1 MMSGMN
7 GIGEDGIKRELEF
20 LKNLIDVAAGRK
32 KADLVIKSA
41 NIVNVLTEEIY
52 EADVAIFKDKIAG
65 IGSYDGIEEFDA
77 KNLYA
82 VPGLIDGHTH
92 IEMSMLSVT
101 EFARVVVPRG
111 TTSVVEDPHEIA
123 NVFGKEGIKV
133 LLEGAKTTPLKVF
146 CMVPSCVP
154 SSHLE
159 TSGATIEAEDVRELL
174 NLAIGLAEVMNFP
187 GVINKDEE
195 VIKKIIYSK
204 NHPIDGH
211 APLLSGKALNAYV
224 CAGIGSDHESISYD
238 EALEKLRLGM
248 RVMIREG
255 SAAKNLSNLIKIA
268 GKRYT
273 MLVTDGDRTV
283 KDLIEQGYL
292 DYVYR
297 RAVEEGLD
305 PIKALQMCT
314 INTAEWFGIDAG
326 LIAPGRYADVVL
338 LKNLERFEVVKVVA
352 NGKIVGE
359 VKRKFTYPEFV
370 KKSVKIKK
378 LTKEDIK
385 IEGKG
390 KARIIKA
397 IEGEIVTDEEVEYIE
412 GVDVERDILKIIV
425 VERYGKG
432 NIGKAYVRGFG
443 LQRGALASSVAH
455 DAHNIVAVG
464 TNDDD
469 ICLAVNR
476 VAELNGG
483 IVVVDKSVKAELQL
497 NIAGLM
503 SEEEAEV
510 VAEKF
515 DKINDELRK
524 LGCKLSS
531 PVFTLSFMALPVI
544 PKLKITDLG
553 LIDVKKFEVVD
564 VFVDSLSSSPIFK
577 N

>member
-1 MMSGMN
+1 MSG
-7 GIGEDGIKRELEF
+7 IKNRELEF
-20 LKNLIDVAAGRK
+20 LKSLIDVAAGRK
-32 KADLVIKSA
+32 KADLVIKNA

-52 EADVAIFKDKIAG
+52 EGDVAIFKDRIAG
-65 IGSYDGIEEFDA
+65 IGNYNGIEEIDA
-77 KNLYA
+77 SNLYA

-101 EFARVVVPRG
+101 EFARIVVPKG

-123 NVFGKEGIKV
+123 NVLGKDGIKV
-133 LLEGAKTTPLKVF
+133 LLEEAKTTPLKVF

-159 TSGATIEAEDVRELL
+159 TSGAVIDADDVDELL
-174 NLAIGLAEVMNFP
+174 KIEGVIGLAEVMNFP

-195 VIKKIIYSK
+195 VIKKIISAK
-204 NHPIDGH
+204 DHPIDGH
-211 APLLSGKALNAYV
+211 APLLSGKELNAYV
-224 CAGIGSDHESISYD
+224 SAGIGSDHESIDYN

-255 SAAKNLSNLIKIA
+255 SAARNLSNLIKLA
-268 GKRYT
+268 GNRYT
-273 MLVTDGDRTV
+273 MLVTDGDRTI

-314 INTAEWFGIDAG
+314 INTAEWFGINAG
-326 LIAPGRYADVVL
+326 LIAPSKFADVVL
-338 LKNLERFEVVKVVA
+338 LKSLEKFEVVKVIA
-352 NGKIVGE
+352 NGKVVGE
-359 VKRKFTYPEFV
+359 IKRGFSYPDFV
-370 KKSVKIKK
+370 KKSVKVKK
-378 LTKEDIK
+378 LSKEDIK
-385 IEGKG
+385 IEGSRR
-390 KARIIKA
+390 ARIIKV
-397 IEGEIVTDEEVEYIE
+397 IEGEIVTDEEIEHVEGI
-412 GVDVERDILKIIV
+412 DVNRDILKIVV

-432 NIGKAYVRGFG
+432 NMGKAYIKGFG
-443 LQRGALASSVAH
+443 LKRGAFASSVAH

-469 ICLAVNR
+469 LCLAVNR
-476 VAELNGG
+476 VAELDGG
-483 IVVVDKSVKAELQL
+483 IVVVDKDVKAELRL

-503 SEEEAEV
+503 SEERAEV

-515 DKINDELRK
+515 EKINVELRK
-524 LGCKLSS
+524 LGCKLKS
-531 PVFTLSFMALPVI
+531 PVFALSFMALPVI

-553 LIDVKKFEVVD
+553 LIDVEKFEVVN
-564 VFVDSLSSSPIFK
+564 VFVE
-577 N
+577 

>member
-1 MMSGMN
+1 MS
-7 GIGEDGIKRELEF
+7 EIKNRELEF
-20 LKNLIDVAAGRK
+20 LKSLIDVAAGRK
-32 KADLVIKSA
+32 KADLVIKNA

-52 EADVAIFKDKIAG
+52 EGDVAIFKDRIAG
-65 IGSYDGIEEFDA
+65 IGNYNGIEEIDA
-77 KNLYA
+77 SNLYA

-101 EFARVVVPRG
+101 EFARIVVPKG

-123 NVFGKEGIKV
+123 NVLGKNGIKV
-133 LLEGAKTTPLKVF
+133 LLEEAKTTPLKVF

-159 TSGATIEAEDVRELL
+159 TSGAVIDADDVDELL
-174 NLAIGLAEVMNFP
+174 KIEGVIGLAEVMNFP

-195 VIKKIIYSK
+195 IIKKIISAK
-204 NHPIDGH
+204 DHPIDGH
-211 APLLSGKALNAYV
+211 APLLSGRELNAYV
-224 CAGIGSDHESISYD
+224 SAGIGSDHESIDYN

-255 SAAKNLSNLIKIA
+255 SAARNLSNLIKLA
-268 GKRYT
+268 GNRYT
-273 MLVTDGDRTV
+273 MLVTDGDRTI

-314 INTAEWFGIDAG
+314 INTAEWFGINAG
-326 LIAPGRYADVVL
+326 LIAPSKFADVVL
-338 LKNLERFEVVKVVA
+338 LKNLEKFEVVKVIA
-352 NGKIVGE
+352 NGKVVGE
-359 VKRKFTYPEFV
+359 IKRGFSYPDFV
-370 KKSVKIKK
+370 KKSVKVKK
-378 LTKEDIK
+378 LSKEDIK
-385 IEGKG
+385 IEGSG
-390 KARIIKA
+390 RARIIKV
-397 IEGEIVTDEEVEYIE
+397 IEGEIVTDEEIEHVEGI
-412 GVDVERDILKIIV
+412 DVNRDILKIVV

-432 NIGKAYVRGFG
+432 NMGKAYIKGFG
-443 LQRGALASSVAH
+443 LKRGAFASSVAH

-469 ICLAVNR
+469 LCLAVNR
-476 VAELNGG
+476 VAELDGG
-483 IVVVDKSVKAELQL
+483 IVVVDKDVKAELRL

-503 SEEEAEV
+503 SEERAEV

-515 DKINDELRK
+515 EKINTELRK
-524 LGCKLSS
+524 LGCRLKS
-531 PVFTLSFMALPVI
+531 PVFALSFMALPVI

-553 LIDVKKFEVVD
+553 LIDVEKFEVVN
-564 VFVDSLSSSPIFK
+564 VFVE
-577 N
+577 

>member
-1 MMSGMN
+1 MSGMS
-7 GIGEDGIKRELEF
+7 GIKNRELEF
-20 LKNLIDVAAGRK
+20 LKSLIDVAAGRK
-32 KADLVIKSA
+32 KADLVIKNA

-52 EADVAIFKDKIAG
+52 EGDIAIFKDRIAG
-65 IGSYDGIEEFDA
+65 IGNYNGIEEIDA
-77 KNLYA
+77 SNLYA

-101 EFARVVVPRG
+101 EFARIVVPKG

-123 NVFGKEGIKV
+123 NVLGKDGIKV
-133 LLEGAKTTPLKVF
+133 LLEEAKTTPLKVF

-159 TSGATIEAEDVRELL
+159 TSGAVIDADDVDELL
-174 NLAIGLAEVMNFP
+174 KIEGVIGLAEVMNFP

-195 VIKKIIYSK
+195 VIKKIISAKDY
-204 NHPIDGH
+204 PIDGH
-211 APLLSGKALNAYV
+211 APLLSGKELNAYV
-224 CAGIGSDHESISYD
+224 SAGIGSDHESIDYN

-255 SAAKNLSNLIKIA
+255 SAARNLYNLIKLA
-268 GKRYT
+268 GNRYT
-273 MLVTDGDRTV
+273 MLVTDGDRTI

-326 LIAPGRYADVVL
+326 LIAPSKFADVVL
-338 LKNLERFEVVKVVA
+338 LKSLEKFEVVKVIA
-352 NGKIVGE
+352 NGKVVGE
-359 VKRKFTYPEFV
+359 IKRGFSYPDFV
-370 KKSVKIKK
+370 KKSVKVKK
-378 LTKEDIK
+378 LSKEDIK
-385 IEGKG
+385 IEGSG
-390 KARIIKA
+390 KARIIKV
-397 IEGEIVTDEEVEYIE
+397 IEGEIVTDEEIEHVEGI
-412 GVDVERDILKIIV
+412 DVNRDILKIVV

-432 NIGKAYVRGFG
+432 NMGKAYIKGFG
-443 LQRGALASSVAH
+443 LKRGAFASSVAH

-469 ICLAVNR
+469 LCLAVNR
-476 VAELNGG
+476 VAELDGG
-483 IVVVDKSVKAELQL
+483 IVVVDKDVKAELRL

-503 SEEEAEV
+503 SEERAEV

-515 DKINDELRK
+515 EKINTELRK
-524 LGCKLSS
+524 LGCRLKS
-531 PVFTLSFMALPVI
+531 PVFALSFMALPVI

-553 LIDVKKFEVVD
+553 LIDVEKFEVVN
-564 VFVDSLSSSPIFK
+564 VFVE
-577 N
+577 

>member
-1 MMSGMN
+1 MSG
-7 GIGEDGIKRELEF
+7 IKNRELEF
-20 LKNLIDVAAGRK
+20 LKSLIDVAAGRK
-32 KADLVIKSA
+32 KADLVIKNA

-52 EADVAIFKDKIAG
+52 EGDVAIFKDRIAG
-65 IGSYDGIEEFDA
+65 IGNYNGIEEIDA
-77 KNLYA
+77 SNLYA

-101 EFARVVVPRG
+101 EFARIVVPKG

-123 NVFGKEGIKV
+123 NVLGKDGIKV
-133 LLEGAKTTPLKVF
+133 LLEEAKTTPLKVF

-159 TSGATIEAEDVRELL
+159 TSGAVIDADDVDELL
-174 NLAIGLAEVMNFP
+174 KIEGVIGLAEVMNFP

-195 VIKKIIYSK
+195 VIKKIISAK
-204 NHPIDGH
+204 DHPIDGH
-211 APLLSGKALNAYV
+211 APLLSGRELNAYV
-224 CAGIGSDHESISYD
+224 SAGIGSDHESIDYN

-255 SAAKNLSNLIKIA
+255 SAARNLYNLIKLA
-268 GKRYT
+268 GNRYT
-273 MLVTDGDRTV
+273 MLVTDGDRTI

-326 LIAPGRYADVVL
+326 LIAPSKFADVVL
-338 LKNLERFEVVKVVA
+338 LKSLEKFEVVKVIA
-352 NGKIVGE
+352 NGKVVGE
-359 VKRKFTYPEFV
+359 IKRGFSYPDFV
-370 KKSVKIKK
+370 KKSVKVKK
-378 LTKEDIK
+378 LSKEDIK
-385 IEGKG
+385 IEGSG
-390 KARIIKA
+390 KARIIKV
-397 IEGEIVTDEEVEYIE
+397 IEGEIVTDEEIEHVEGI
-412 GVDVERDILKIIV
+412 DVNRDILKIVV

-432 NIGKAYVRGFG
+432 NMGKAYIKGFG
-443 LQRGALASSVAH
+443 LKKGAFASSVAH

-469 ICLAVNR
+469 LCLAVNR
-476 VAELNGG
+476 VAELDGG
-483 IVVVDKSVKAELQL
+483 IVVVDKDVKAELRL

-503 SEEEAEV
+503 SEERAEV

-515 DKINDELRK
+515 EKINTELRK
-524 LGCKLSS
+524 LGCRLKS
-531 PVFTLSFMALPVI
+531 PVFALSFMALPVI

-553 LIDVKKFEVVD
+553 LIDVEKFEVVN
-564 VFVDSLSSSPIFK
+564 VFVE
-577 N
+577 

>member
-1 MMSGMN
+1 MSGMS
-7 GIGEDGIKRELEF
+7 GIKNRELEF
-20 LKNLIDVAAGRK
+20 LKSLIDVAAGRK
-32 KADLVIKSA
+32 KADLVIKNA

-52 EADVAIFKDKIAG
+52 EGDVAIFKDRIAG
-65 IGSYDGIEEFDA
+65 IGNYNGIEEIDA
-77 KNLYA
+77 SNLYA

-101 EFARVVVPRG
+101 EFARIVVPKG

-123 NVFGKEGIKV
+123 NVLGKDGIKV
-133 LLEGAKTTPLKVF
+133 LLEEAKTTPLKVF

-159 TSGATIEAEDVRELL
+159 TSGAVIDADDVDELL
-174 NLAIGLAEVMNFP
+174 KIEGVIGLAEVMNFP

-195 VIKKIIYSK
+195 VIRKIISAK
-204 NHPIDGH
+204 DHPIDGH
-211 APLLSGKALNAYV
+211 APLLSGKELNAYV
-224 CAGIGSDHESISYD
+224 SAGIGSDHESIDYN

-255 SAAKNLSNLIKIA
+255 SAARNLSNLIKLA
-268 GKRYT
+268 GNRYT
-273 MLVTDGDRTV
+273 MLVTDGDRTI

-326 LIAPGRYADVVL
+326 LIAPSKFADVVL
-338 LKNLERFEVVKVVA
+338 LKSLEKFKVVKVIA
-352 NGKIVGE
+352 NGKVVGE
-359 VKRKFTYPEFV
+359 IKRGFSYPDFV
-370 KKSVKIKK
+370 KKSVKVKK
-378 LTKEDIK
+378 LSKEDIK
-385 IEGKG
+385 IEGSGRAK
-390 KARIIKA
+390 IIKV
-397 IEGEIVTDEEVEYIE
+397 IEGEIVTDEEIEHVEGI
-412 GVDVERDILKIIV
+412 DVNRDILKIVV

-432 NIGKAYVRGFG
+432 NMGKAYIKGFG
-443 LQRGALASSVAH
+443 LKRGAFASSVAH

-469 ICLAVNR
+469 LCLAVNR
-476 VAELNGG
+476 VAELDGG
-483 IVVVDKSVKAELQL
+483 IVVVDKDVKAELRL

-503 SEEEAEV
+503 SEERAEV

-515 DKINDELRK
+515 EKINTELRK
-524 LGCKLSS
+524 LGCRLKS
-531 PVFTLSFMALPVI
+531 PVFALSFMALPVI

-553 LIDVKKFEVVD
+553 LIDVEKFEVVN
-564 VFVDSLSSSPIFK
+564 VFVE
-577 N
+577 

>member
-1 MMSGMN
+1 MSGMS
-7 GIGEDGIKRELEF
+7 GIKNRELEF
-20 LKNLIDVAAGRK
+20 LKSLIDVAAGRK
-32 KADLVIKSA
+32 KADLVIKNA

-52 EADVAIFKDKIAG
+52 EGDVAIFKDRIAG
-65 IGSYDGIEEFDA
+65 IGNYNGIEEIDA
-77 KNLYA
+77 SNLYA

-101 EFARVVVPRG
+101 EFARIVVPKG

-123 NVFGKEGIKV
+123 NVLGKNGIKV
-133 LLEGAKTTPLKVF
+133 LLEEAKTTPLKVF

-159 TSGATIEAEDVRELL
+159 TSGAVIDADDVDELL
-174 NLAIGLAEVMNFP
+174 KIEGVIGLAEVMNFP

-195 VIKKIIYSK
+195 IIKKIISAK
-204 NHPIDGH
+204 DHPIDGH
-211 APLLSGKALNAYV
+211 APLLSGRELNAYV
-224 CAGIGSDHESISYD
+224 SAGIGSDHESIDYN

-255 SAAKNLSNLIKIA
+255 SAARNLSNLIKLA
-268 GKRYT
+268 GNRYT
-273 MLVTDGDRTV
+273 MLVTDGDRTI

-326 LIAPGRYADVVL
+326 LIAPSKFADVVL
-338 LKNLERFEVVKVVA
+338 LKNLEKFEVVKVIA
-352 NGKIVGE
+352 NGKVVGE
-359 VKRKFTYPEFV
+359 IKRGFSYPDFV
-370 KKSVKIKK
+370 KKSVKVKK
-378 LTKEDIK
+378 LSKEDIK
-385 IEGKG
+385 IEGSG
-390 KARIIKA
+390 RARIIKV
-397 IEGEIVTDEEVEYIE
+397 IEGEIVTDEEIEHVEGI
-412 GVDVERDILKIIV
+412 DVNRDILKIVV

-432 NIGKAYVRGFG
+432 NMGKAYIKGFG
-443 LQRGALASSVAH
+443 LKRGAFASSVAH

-469 ICLAVNR
+469 LCLAVNR
-476 VAELNGG
+476 VAELDGG
-483 IVVVDKSVKAELQL
+483 IVVVDKDVKAELRL

-503 SEEEAEV
+503 SEERAEV

-515 DKINDELRK
+515 EKINTELRK
-524 LGCKLSS
+524 LGCRLKS
-531 PVFTLSFMALPVI
+531 PVFALSFMALPVI

-553 LIDVKKFEVVD
+553 LIDVEKFEVVN
-564 VFVDSLSSSPIFK
+564 VFVE
-577 N
+577 